1 MKQIKL
7 SVERFWYER
16 GNFELW
22 PEALSRLPEKM
33 EAASAREVSE
43 KYLQRNSI
51 EKGRLDRARE
61 IYGLM
66 GLHVTREGVPE
77 IRGVALLI
85 QSGKSLV
92 LTREAENLVRLYRQG
107 EGWPAA
113 LAGQLVKYSP
123 RCRALL
129 YSLWQGAVFTSKG
142 KFPDKLSGVR
152 LLYEDRE
159 YLPFNRAESQGMN
172 QLLEEYKEEAL
183 GPYWKEK
190 LANARVT
197 LEADWRFTGVN
208 SPLPTAKDLSS
219 LMACPLD
226 LFHYLGWFIAS
237 PGGEVRLD
245 RDRVVLDLGEEPFS
259 GRTNDY
265 QDKDTIKETFKR
277 LIEEHRDYRGYFP
290 VEPVMEQL
298 MASCPGWEG
307 SKERFIDYFISQG
320 VKNGD
325 FSIADHHSGQPR
337 HGRGYL
343 GKRDYQLIKII
354 FHGWE

>member
-1 MKQIKL
+1 MRQIKL

-43 KYLQRNSI
+43 KYLQRLSF

-66 GLHVTREGVPE
+66 GLHVTQEGVPE
-77 IRGVALLI
+77 IKGVALL
-85 QSGKSLV
+85 SREEGNLE
-92 LTREAENLVRLYRQG
+92 LTKEAQNIVRLYRQG

-113 LAGQLVKYSP
+113 LASQLVKYSP

-129 YSLWQGAVFTSKG
+129 YPLWTGAAFASKG
-142 KFPDKLSGVR
+142 RFPDKLSRVR
-152 LLYEDRE
+152 LLFEDRE
-159 YLPFNRAESQGMN
+159 YLPFNSVESQGMN

-190 LANARVT
+190 LANAGIT
-197 LEADWRFTGVN
+197 LERDWCFTGVN
-208 SPLPTAKDLSS
+208 SQSPTVKDLSS
-219 LMACPLD
+219 LMACPFD
-226 LFHYLGWFIAS
+226 LFQYLGWFIAG

-245 RDRVVLDLGEEPFS
+245 RGKVVSDLGEEPFS
-259 GRTNDY
+259 DKPDEHQENDSIKENFRRLVEEY
-265 QDKDTIKETFKR
+265 QDF
-277 LIEEHRDYRGYFP
+277 RGYFP
-290 VEPVMEQL
+290 VEPVLEQL
-298 MASCPGWEG
+298 MASYPGWEG
-307 SKERFIDYFISQG
+307 SKERFADYFITQG